1 MGGRR
6 PFEFAFRSMTVIF
19 RRPSKC
25 SWQLRLSYFAVIPAQ
40 AGIHLLNFSNCFSNI
55 GFLTLYADSR
65 RSLSERMRGRNDGD
79 F

>member
-1 MGGRR
+1 MGGR
-6 PFEFAFRSMTVIF
+6 PFEFEFCSMTAIF

-40 AGIHLLNFSNCFSNI
+40 AGIHFLNFSNCFSNI

-65 RSLSERMRGRNDGD
+65 RSLFSRRRELE
-79 F
+79 